1 MMHYEQPVLKAV
13 AYTFA
18 LIFIVI
24 LNQLLRIEDM
34 FLNLPMKRARNSGA
48 FDVEFRI
55 TINGYVIP
63 LVKEIWIWPHIV
75 RKREEV
81 FIAFGAVLYIPSSAE
96 IVLNV
101 IRKVCYFR
109 FKLLVRLNRKNIQ
122 ERIQLIILDEF
133 PVGGNKPDNGAEFAG
148 QLGELRGCHFRLIS
162 QPATPRMAVWPVI

>member
-13 AYTFA
+13 AYAFA

-34 FLNLPMKRARNSGA
+34 LLNLPMKNRRDSGA

-75 RKREEV
+75 RKREKV
-81 FIAFGAVLYIPSSAE
+81 FCSSHLE
-96 IVLNV
+96 QFHTYHLL
-101 IRKVCYFR
+101 RK
-109 FKLLVRLNRKNIQ
+109 
-122 ERIQLIILDEF
+122 
-133 PVGGNKPDNGAEFAG
+133 
-148 QLGELRGCHFRLIS
+148 
-162 QPATPRMAVWPVI
+162 